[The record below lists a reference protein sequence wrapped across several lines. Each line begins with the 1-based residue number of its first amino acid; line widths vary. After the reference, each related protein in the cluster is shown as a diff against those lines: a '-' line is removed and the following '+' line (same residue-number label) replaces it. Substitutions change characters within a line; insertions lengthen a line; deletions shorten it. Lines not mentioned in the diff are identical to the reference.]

1 MEPLHAKHKK
11 YLKISGAIVLIPI
24 TLLIILFTCIS
35 LGWLGYM
42 PTFEDL
48 DNPQRNMA
56 SEVYSDDGKILGT
69 YYIENRNTVEYKD
82 LPPYLVNALIAREDH
97 RFYKHSG
104 VDMIGLIRVLGKT
117 VLLGKR
123 NEGGGSTISQ
133 QLAKNLFPRDT
144 THYRFGL
151 MRKIVITVIK
161 LKEWVIAIKLE
172 HRYSKEEIVTMYFNT
187 VPFGGEAYGIKTGCR
202 TYFNKSPDSLKI
214 EEAALMVAMLKGT
227 YIYDP
232 KHHPKRALFRRNS
245 VLSKMAEEHYITNMQ
260 YDSLS
265 VLPITLNYQPQN
277 HKVGLGTYLREYI
290 RVTMNRTKP
299 LQKDYSN
306 IQSYRE
312 DSVKWTDDPLFGWC
326 NKNLKPDGSKY
337 NLYRDGLKIY
347 TTIDSRIQEYAEKS
361 VVEHLSKTLQ
371 PGFFRAKKGYR
382 KAPFANNLSDE
393 FIKERLIQA
402 MKHSDR
408 YLNLM
413 NNGFSEKEAEENF
426 RQKTEMRVFT
436 WKGYKDT
443 IMSPW
448 DSIRYAKSYLR
459 ASFMAVDP
467 HNGFIKA
474 YVGGPDMRFF
484 KYDGVMMQKRQIG
497 STIKP
502 FLYTVALNEG
512 YSPCDMVWNNP
523 VSFPMPDGSFYT
535 PQNDE
540 ITPYDG
546 KEVTL
551 TWGLAHSVNSV
562 AAWLLQQ
569 FKYEPLFNIL
579 RQSGVRSELPESP
592 SVFLGTPSLSMKE
605 LIGAYTIFPNSGIYS
620 QPILVSHIENKYGK
634 VITAISS
641 RKTEVINSETAYS
654 MLQMLMSV
662 VRTGTGARIPAIYN
676 LRNEIGGKT
685 GTTQNHSDGW
695 FVGVTPDLVA
705 GAWVGG
711 DEPSIHFDHMT
722 EGQGSA
728 VALPIFAMFL
738 QKVYADKR
746 INLTRQ
752 PFERPEGYHVN
763 TYCPMKQM
771 EDNDRSEYLRD
782 DF

>member
-1 MEPLHAKHKK
+1 MEPLQTKHKK
-11 YLKISGAIVLIPI
+11 YLKIFGAILLTPI
-24 TLLIILFTCIS
+24 LLLIILLTCIS
-35 LGWLGYM
+35 LGWMGYM

-48 DNPQRNMA
+48 DNPQRNIA
-56 SEVYSDDGKILGT
+56 SEVYSNDGKILGT

-82 LPPYLVNALIAREDH
+82 LSPFLVNALVAREDH

-104 VDMIGLIRVLGKT
+104 VDMVGLCRVFGKT

-144 THYRFGL
+144 THYRFGIA
-151 MRKIVITVIK
+151 RKIVLSVTK

-172 HRYSKEEIVTMYFNT
+172 HRYSKEEIITMYFNT
-187 VPFGGEAYGIKTGCR
+187 VPFGSEAYGIKTGCR

-232 KHHPKRALFRRNS
+232 KSHPKRALFRRNS
-245 VLSKMAEEHYITNMQ
+245 VLAKMAEEHYITKAQ

-265 VLPITLNYQPQN
+265 ITPMKLNYQPQS
-277 HKVGLGTYLREYI
+277 HKAGLGTYLREYI
-290 RVTMNRTKP
+290 RVTMNKSKP
-299 LQKDYSN
+299 RQKDYSN
-306 IQSYRE
+306 LQTYRE
-312 DSVKWTDDPLFGWC
+312 DSAKWTDDPLYGWC
-326 NKNLKPDGSKY
+326 NKNLKPDGTKY

-347 TTIDSRIQEYAEKS
+347 TTVDSRMQEYAEKS
-361 VVEHLSKTLQ
+361 VVEHLSQTLQ
-371 PGFFRAKKGYR
+371 PGFFKAKKGYR
-382 KAPFANNLSDE
+382 KAPFANNLSDDA
-393 FIKERLIQA
+393 IRERLTLA
-402 MKHSDR
+402 MKHSER
-408 YLNLM
+408 YMNLQ
-413 NNGFSEKEAEENF
+413 NNGLSEKEIEENF

-443 IMSPW
+443 IMAPW
-448 DSIRYAKSYLR
+448 DSIRYAKFYLR
-459 ASFMAVDP
+459 ASFLAVDP

-502 FLYTVALNEG
+502 FLFTVALNEG
-512 YSPCDMVWNNP
+512 YNPCDMVWNNP

-551 TWGLAHSVNSV
+551 TWGLAHSVNNV
-562 AAWLLQQ
+562 TAFLLQQ
-569 FKYEPLFNIL
+569 FKYEPLFNLL
-579 RQSGVRSELPESP
+579 RQSGIRSELPEVP
-592 SVFLGTPSLSMKE
+592 SVCLGTPSISMNE
-605 LIGAYTIFPNSGIYS
+605 LVGAYTIFANRGIYS
-620 QPILVSHIENKYGK
+620 QPILVSRIENKYGK
-634 VITAISS
+634 VIRTISS
-641 RKTEVINSETAYS
+641 KNTEVLNSETAYS
-654 MLQMLMSV
+654 MLQMLMNV

-695 FVGVTPDLVA
+695 FIGVTPDLVA

-711 DEPSIHFDHMT
+711 DEPSIHFDRMT

-728 VALPIFAMFL
+728 VALPIFAKFL
-738 QKVYADKR
+738 QKVYADKK
-746 INLTRQ
+746 INLTQ
-752 PFERPEGYHVN
+752 GPFEKPENYNIN
-763 TYCPMKQM
+763 TFCPMKEI
-771 EDNDRSEYLRD
+771 EDNDRSEYLKD
-782 DF
+782 EF